1 LRGILHWRIVA
12 DKDYNTAIALGLIP
26 GVTRIA
32 QLGYVVVAT
41 TGSVPV
47 DIASTPVAL
56 PGSAG
61 VSLEAVSS
69 SASDAAGG
77 AGMQSLVVGGVNPDY
92 QLIRPI
98 TVALNGTTAVAI
110 PDSAIGKWLR
120 VTSARGSMTIPNASA
135 TQTNVGTITI
145 RDAGGGT
152 TRAVILP
159 GKGIAQSSLYTVPVG
174 HMLIIKAIEF
184 QILSS
189 AGGGITRG
197 ADAQLIFR
205 NSNGFFTGAR
215 NLSCTDTG
223 AATID
228 SELFIPVLARQ
239 DFWMRCTYTSA
250 NTMAVTGSYEGHLHQ
265 LQ

>member
-1 LRGILHWRIVA
+1 MA
-12 DKDYNTAIALGLIP
+12 DRDYNTAVALGLVP
-26 GVTRIA
+26 GVSRIA
-32 QLGYVVVAT
+32 QLGSVVVAT

-47 DIASTPVAL
+47 DISTTPVAL
-56 PGSAG
+56 PSAPG

-69 SASDAAGG
+69 SASDTAGG
-77 AGMQSLVVGGVNPDY
+77 AGMQSLVIGGVNVDY
-92 QLIRPI
+92 QNIRPI
-98 TVALNGTTAVAI
+98 TIPMNGTTAVPI
-110 PDSAIGKWLR
+110 TEPLGKWLR
-120 VTSARGSMTIPNASA
+120 VNSARGSMTTPNAAA

-152 TRAVILP
+152 TRAIILP
-159 GKGIAQSSLYTVPVG
+159 GKGIAQQSLYTVPAG

-205 NSNGFFTGAR
+205 SSNGFYTGAR
-215 NLSCTDTG
+215 NLSCTDDES
-223 AATID
+223 ATLE

-250 NTMAVTGSYEGHLHQ
+250 NSMTVTGSYEGHLHQ